1 MIEYHNP
8 VLLNE
13 SVDGLNINPDGVYVD
28 LTFGSGGHSK
38 EILKRLKSGKLISFD
53 QDIDAKQNEINDKR
67 FVFVHGNFRFFKN
80 YLLYLGFSKVN
91 GIIADLGVSSHHFDE
106 ESRGFSFRNNG
117 SLDMRMNRESEI
129 TAAMLVNTLSP
140 EKLANLFFTFGEIH
154 NSRKV
159 ADLIV
164 KARNRKSIETTF
176 DLCESLLPITP
187 KGMENKFLAKVFQ
200 ALRIEVNGELNALT
214 EMLLQTSEMVKTNGR
229 LVIITYHSLED
240 RLVKNYFR
248 SGNFEGKVKGDLYG
262 NVIDQPFSAINN
274 KVIVPSEAE
283 LKINSRSRSAKLRIA
298 KRNE

>member
-13 SVDGLNINPDGVYVD
+13 SVDGLNIDPEGVYVD

-106 ESRGFSFRNNG
+106 ESRGFSFRNDG

-129 TAAMLVNTLSP
+129 TAAILVNTLSP

-176 DLCESLLPITP
+176 DLCESLLPVTP
-187 KGMENKFLAKVFQ
+187 KGMENKFLAKIFQ

-214 EMLLQTSEMVKTNGR
+214 EMLLQTSEMIKTSGR

-248 SGNFEGKVKGDLYG
+248 SGNFEGKAESDIYG
-262 NVIDQPFSAINN
+262 NVIGLPYSAINN

-283 LKINSRSRSAKLRIA
+283 LKVNSRSRSAKLRIA